1 MAIPMPNE
9 RKHMK
14 RQFES
19 SRATWFVVPL
29 MLAVLSGAAG
39 FSSGFPQSQS
49 QDRGV
54 GVRRGG
60 ALAEWPSK
68 AKRFALIIGVD
79 QYQDSQITRL
89 EGASNDA
96 KALAGALTAYAGF
109 PSDQV
114 VLLTTGQPEEQWPN
128 RGNILRK
135 LSNLRGAVPRDGLLL
150 IAFSGHGIERDGRAY
165 LLPSDAQLSGD
176 VRLLEDTA
184 INVES
189 VRERIRET
197 GVGQVVML
205 LDACRN
211 DPSSGRSDAD
221 NRMTATY
228 ARGFNFDLRNR
239 DVRAF
244 ATIYA
249 TEVGQRAFEYK
260 EKKFGYFTW
269 GLIEGLKG
277 GAANDKGEVT
287 LASLVK
293 YLQDVV
299 PRRINIDL
307 GPGKT
312 QRPYAVIEGYRAED
326 LVVAVSSSARA
337 GSDDT
342 GVVNRVDPAAVEL
355 SFWETIKNS
364 NDAEDFKAYLE
375 KYPNGTF
382 AGLAKSRAGLE
393 RESRRDEPRQPAKEA
408 RSRDIVINAANTS
421 RYLGRIDGQDRWDWT
436 IFINADQDA
445 LARIQCV
452 EYTLHESFPD
462 PVRTVCN
469 AADKFALRSNGWG
482 TFTIKIRV
490 LLRDGSQ
497 KSLSH
502 DLKFQ

>member
-1 MAIPMPNE
+1 
-9 RKHMK
+9 MK
-14 RQFES
+14 RQTGTS
-19 SRATWFVVPL
+19 GSAW
-29 MLAVLSGAAG
+29 LAVLFMFVILSDAPVFCAE
-39 FSSGFPQSQS
+39 SRHAKLQE
-49 QDRGV
+49 RGM
-54 GVRRGG
+54 GVRRGV
-60 ALAEWPSK
+60 ALTEWPSK
-68 AKRFALIIGVD
+68 TKRFALIIGVD

-96 KALAGALTAYAGF
+96 KALAEALTTYAGF
-109 PSDQV
+109 PGDQV
-114 VLLTTGQPEEQWPN
+114 VLLTSSQPQEQWPN

-135 LSNLRGAVPRDGLLL
+135 LSNLRGSVPKDGLLL
-150 IAFSGHGIERDGRAY
+150 VAFSGHGIERDGRAY

-184 INVES
+184 IKVEAM
-189 VRERIRET
+189 REQIRET
-197 GVGQVVML
+197 GVGQVVFL

-221 NRMTATY
+221 NRLTASY

-260 EKKFGYFTW
+260 EKKLGYFTW
-269 GLIEGLKG
+269 GLVEGLKG

-299 PRRINIDL
+299 PKRINIDL
-307 GPGKT
+307 GPGRT
-312 QRPYAVIEGYRAED
+312 QRPSVRIEGYRADE
-326 LVVAVSSSARA
+326 LVVAVSSSARGTRDDA
-337 GSDDT
+337 GIA
-342 GVVNRVDPAAVEL
+342 NRVDPAALEL

-364 NDAEDFKAYLE
+364 KDPADFRAYLQ

-382 AGLAKSRAGLE
+382 TDLAKSRAGLQPE
-393 RESRRDEPRQPAKEA
+393 RRDEPRPPTKDT
-408 RSRDIVINAANTS
+408 RSSDIVIKASNTA
-421 RYLGRIDGQDRWDWT
+421 RYAGQVDGQGRWDWT
-436 IFINADQDA
+436 IFIDADQDA
-445 LARIQCV
+445 VSRIQCV

-462 PVRTVCN
+462 PIRTVCN
-469 AADKFALRSNGWG
+469 AGNKFALSSNGWG

-490 LLRDGSQ
+490 LLKDGSQ
-497 KSLSH
+497 RSLTH
-502 DLKFQ
+502 DLKLQ